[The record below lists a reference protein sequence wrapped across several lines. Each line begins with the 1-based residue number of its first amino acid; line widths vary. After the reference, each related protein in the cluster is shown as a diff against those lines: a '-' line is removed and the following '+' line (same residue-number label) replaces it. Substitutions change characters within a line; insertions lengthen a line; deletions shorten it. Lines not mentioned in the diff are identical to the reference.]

1 MLLTIFTPTYN
12 RAYSLERLYKSLVTQ
27 SLKDFEWLVVDDG
40 STDNTEELINKFVS
54 DNKVKICYFKQEN
67 GGKHRAI
74 NRGAAMAQGDYFLI
88 VDSDDY
94 LTSDAV
100 ESIKREWIKVC
111 TRSDIS
117 GICFRKIN
125 YSTNEII
132 GKAFPKDKLFATTFD
147 IYYNWKIRGDKA
159 EVFRTSLIRKNPF
172 PEISGERFM
181 TETYVWNKIAGHRKS
196 MLYCINQGIYM
207 CDYLPDGLT
216 ANFKCL
222 LRNNPKG
229 YIKYYSSLLG
239 NAVIWRHPIDILKI
253 SIRLCQS
260 IYYCLL

>member
-100 ESIKREWIKVC
+100 ESIKREWIKQ
-111 TRSDIS
+111 
-117 GICFRKIN
+117 K
-125 YSTNEII
+125 
-132 GKAFPKDKLFATTFD
+132 
-147 IYYNWKIRGDKA
+147 
-159 EVFRTSLIRKNPF
+159 
-172 PEISGERFM
+172 
-181 TETYVWNKIAGHRKS
+181 
-196 MLYCINQGIYM
+196 
-207 CDYLPDGLT
+207 YLGQ
-216 ANFKCL
+216 A
-222 LRNNPKG
+222 
-229 YIKYYSSLLG
+229 
-239 NAVIWRHPIDILKI
+239 
-253 SIRLCQS
+253 
-260 IYYCLL
+260 